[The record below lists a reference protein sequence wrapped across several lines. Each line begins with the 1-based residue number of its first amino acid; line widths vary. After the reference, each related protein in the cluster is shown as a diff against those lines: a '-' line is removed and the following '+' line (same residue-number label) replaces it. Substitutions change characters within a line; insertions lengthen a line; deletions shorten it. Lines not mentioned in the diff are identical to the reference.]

1 MNGMKTLKACKVCA
15 SAKVRCEI
23 EKGDR
28 KCRRSV
34 SDRTESLIAD
44 SLPSPPS
51 SALSSSYAHTLSSVP
66 NISVEYSPLSAFK
79 QLIPP
84 DSREASGLLAF
95 FCSEMA
101 PLYPFTR
108 LPWGIT
114 PQELLLEKP
123 LLYMAILG
131 VAYQSD
137 TRRQQTLA
145 KMFREEISRSILIC
159 GEMNLGLLQA
169 LLVYSAWNHVHMQL
183 KSQLSNLLPLAMVM
197 VTDLELSR
205 EPHTRS
211 KTSPAALREV
221 GRAPAAPNARTLEER
236 RAFLGVFWLSSVT
249 KTCAKE
255 IDGMRFSRY
264 ADKCCHILQEATEYP
279 TDSYL
284 VHLVRIQQIADTIGA
299 TVYNDNLMDSST
311 LNGPAATPL
320 VISSLEKEVQA
331 MGDKISE
338 MRHLVIPPAWR
349 EKAMLMISYHS
360 MQAYLYK
367 IALDDRLFSSLS
379 ATTSGCPWASNTDV
393 LPSNTTS
400 TIALTVR
407 RTDLLVSCLFAIKSL
422 ADHFL
427 TLTDMVI
434 FSLPYPTW
442 LQLGHCILILTRV
455 MEIRHNTW
463 DLGYVSHLLD
473 FREVL
478 NRLALRLD
486 KVISRGREA
495 RPAQHLP
502 LIFEGLVE
510 RMGEIGKMI
519 GEGLHAVGSGNTR
532 NSSAHNDIGDGDG
545 DGNEEWTSAGA
556 VGDGAVLCGY
566 ETGMVFDDETTQ
578 AMHDFF
584 GVGG

>member
-1 MNGMKTLKACKVCA
+1 
-15 SAKVRCEI
+15 
-23 EKGDR
+23 
-28 KCRRSV
+28 
-34 SDRTESLIAD
+34 
-44 SLPSPPS
+44 
-51 SALSSSYAHTLSSVP
+51 
-66 NISVEYSPLSAFK
+66 
-79 QLIPP
+79 
-84 DSREASGLLAF
+84 
-95 FCSEMA
+95 MA
-101 PLYPFTR
+101 PLYPFIR

-114 PQELLLEKP
+114 PHELLLEKP
-123 LLYMAILG
+123 LLYMAIMG

-137 TRRQQTLA
+137 TQRQQILA
-145 KMFREEISRSILIC
+145 KMFREEISRSILIY
-159 GEMNLGLLQA
+159 GETSLGSLQA

-183 KSQLSNLLPLAMVM
+183 KARLSNLLPLAMVM

-211 KTSPAALREV
+211 KTSPGAL
-221 GRAPAAPNARTLEER
+221 GEER

-264 ADKCCHILQEATEYP
+264 ADQCCHILQEAMEYP

-284 VHLVRIQQIADTIGA
+284 VHLVRIQEIADTIGA
-299 TVYNDNLMDSST
+299 TIYSDNLMGSST
-311 LNGPAATPL
+311 LNGSAATPMA
-320 VISSLEKEVQA
+320 ISSLEKEVQA

-338 MRHLVIPPAWR
+338 MQHLVIPPA
-349 EKAMLMISYHS
+349 S
-360 MQAYLYK
+360 YLYK

-379 ATTSGCPWASNTDV
+379 ATTSRCPWTGNTDV

-400 TIALTVR
+400 TITPTVS

-427 TLTDMVI
+427 ALTDMVI

-478 NRLALRLD
+478 NRLARRLD

-495 RPAQHLP
+495 RPARHLP
-502 LIFEGLVE
+502 VIFAGVVE
-510 RMGEIGKMI
+510 RLGEIGKMI
-519 GEGLHAVGSGNTR
+519 GEGLHAVGSGNNR
-532 NSSAHNDIGDGDG
+532 NGDAYNGIGNGNGNG
-545 DGNEEWTSAGA
+545 DGNEDWTGAGA
-556 VGDGAVLCGY
+556 VGDGAVICGY
-566 ETGMVFDDETTQ
+566 ETGLVFDDETTQ
-578 AMHDFF
+578 AMCDFF
-584 GVGG
+584 GVGV